1 MNIKINEYTIKPN
14 GFGNY
19 DLHKNVVSTNKTTK
33 EEYDSENVIAYGC
46 SMEGCVSRI
55 VYENVLGKEE
65 TVDIK
70 TFLNEYKKEVNRINE
85 MINLNMK

>member
-19 DLHKNVVSTNKTTK
+19 DLHKDIVSTNKTTK
-33 EEYDSENVIAYGC
+33 EEYDNENVIAYGC
-46 SMEGCVSRI
+46 SMESCVNRI
-55 VYENVLGKEE
+55 VYENVLSKDE

-70 TFLNEYKKEVNRINE
+70 TFLAEYKKETKVIKD
-85 MINLNMK
+85 MIGI

>member
-19 DLHKNVVSTNKTTK
+19 DLHKDIVSTNKTTK
-33 EEYDSENVIAYGC
+33 EEYDNENVIAYGC
-46 SMEGCVSRI
+46 SMESCVNRI
-55 VYENVLGKEE
+55 VYENVLSKDE

-70 TFLNEYKKEVNRINE
+70 TFLAEYKKEVKVIKD
-85 MINLNMK
+85 MIGI

>member
-19 DLHKNVVSTNKTTK
+19 DLHKDVIRTEKI
-33 EEYDSENVIAYGC
+33 SEDTYEAEDIVAYGC
-46 SMEGCVSRI
+46 SMESCVNRI
-55 VYENVLGKEE
+55 IYENVLSKDE

-70 TFLNEYKKEVNRINE
+70 TFLAEYKKEVKVIKD
-85 MINLNMK
+85 MIGI

>member
-19 DLHKNVVSTNKTTK
+19 DLHKDIVSTNKETK
-33 EEYDSENVIAYGC
+33 EKYDNENVIAYGC
-46 SMEGCVSRI
+46 SMESCVNRI
-55 VYENVLGKEE
+55 VYENVLSKDE

-70 TFLNEYKKEVNRINE
+70 TFLAEYKKEVKGIKD
-85 MINLNMK
+85 MIGI